1 MRRTMPPIELFAE
14 PAASASAREA
24 DRAQIA
30 DLRARIERIGGAS
43 GTGGPRSRD
52 ALPLGIPQID
62 AVLPGGGLPRARL
75 HEIVAAD
82 AGAAAIGFSA
92 ALLAGLAGGDG
103 SVVWC
108 RRDPGLHG
116 VSLYGPGVAAFGLDP
131 RRLLLVQARREIEVL
146 WSMEESLRSGAVST
160 VLGEV
165 TVTVPP
171 IASRRLQLAAEIG
184 SVTGLLLRSPGA
196 ALAAGS
202 ATTRWRVTSA
212 PSSLAITPRGPPLP
226 AGEGWGEDF
235 RPRIRWRLE
244 LLRCPSAAPAGWLL
258 DWCDET
264 HRLRVA
270 AELRDRPAISAEA
283 RPDRGAAV

>member
-1 MRRTMPPIELFAE
+1 MPPAIELFAE
-14 PAASASAREA
+14 PAVSASARET
-24 DRAQIA
+24 DRARIA
-30 DLRARIERIGGAS
+30 ELRARIERIGGAGS
-43 GTGGPRSRD
+43 AGMQRSRD
-52 ALPLGIPQID
+52 ALALGIPQID

-92 ALLAGLAGGDG
+92 VLLAGLAGGDG

-108 RRDPGLHG
+108 RRDPGLHD

-184 SVTGLLLRSPGA
+184 SVTGLLLRPPGA

-212 PSSLAITPRGPPLP
+212 PSSLAITPRGPPLL

-235 RPRIRWRLE
+235 RPRIHWRLE

-270 AELRDRPAISAEA
+270 AEFRDRPAISAEA

>member
-1 MRRTMPPIELFAE
+1 MPPAIEPFVE
-14 PAASASAREA
+14 PAVSASARET
-24 DRAQIA
+24 DRARIA
-30 DLRARIERIGGAS
+30 DLRARIERIGGAG
-43 GTGGPRSRD
+43 GTGWPRSRD

-108 RRDPGLHG
+108 RRDPGLYG

-131 RRLLLVQARREIEVL
+131 RRLLLVRARREIEVL
-146 WSMEESLRSGAVST
+146 WSMEESLRSGAVSA

-165 TVTVPP
+165 TATVPP

-184 SVTGLLLRSPGA
+184 SVTGLLLRPPGA

-212 PSSLAITPRGPPLP
+212 SSLTLTPHGPLLLT
-226 AGEGWGEDF
+226 GEGWGEDL
-235 RPRIRWRLE
+235 RPPIRWRLE

-283 RPDRGAAV
+283 RPGRGAAV

>member
-1 MRRTMPPIELFAE
+1 MPPAIELFAE
-14 PAASASAREA
+14 PAVSASARET
-24 DRAQIA
+24 DRARIA
-30 DLRARIERIGGAS
+30 ELRARIERIGGAGS
-43 GTGGPRSRD
+43 AGMQRSPD
-52 ALPLGIPQID
+52 ALPLGIPSID
-62 AVLPGGGLPRARL
+62 AVLPSGGLPRARL

-82 AGAAAIGFSA
+82 AGGAAIGFSA
-92 ALLAGLAGGDG
+92 VLLAGLAGGDG

-131 RRLLLVQARREIEVL
+131 HRLLLVRARREIEVL
-146 WSMEESLRSGAVST
+146 WSMEESLRSGAVSA

-165 TVTVPP
+165 SVTVPP
-171 IASRRLQLAAEIG
+171 IALRRLQLAAEIG
-184 SVTGLLLRSPGA
+184 SVTGLLLRPPG

-212 PSSLAITPRGPPLP
+212 PISLALTPRGPPLP
-226 AGEGWGEDF
+226 PGKGWSGDL
-235 RPRIRWRLE
+235 RPPIRWRLE
-244 LLRCPSAAPAGWLL
+244 LLRCASTAPAGWLL

-264 HRLRVA
+264 HHLCVA
-270 AELRDRPAISAEA
+270 AELHDRPAISAKA